1 VYALVGSAHPDKCW
15 NFSFSTADSA
25 GNPVP
30 SKPIYVMNPHYSRAM
45 QDYSLNQFL
54 ALAGTP
60 PLDIEVCDVTLRD
73 GEQMPGVV
81 FRADEKLDIALRLDE
96 IGVEVIEAGFPV
108 VSAAEMNAVRE
119 VCNLGLDAKISA
131 LSRSVKE
138 DVDAAIDCG
147 VDMISVFIA
156 TSDLHLK
163 HKLHMSCPEAIR
175 CALAA
180 VEYAKDHGLI
190 VRFSAEDA
198 TRTDFE
204 ILKKLYKKAEDYHA
218 DYISVADTVG
228 IMNPRTTYYMISE
241 IRKVVNIPICMHCHD
256 DLGLALANTLAG
268 AEAGAKQLHT
278 TVNGIGERS
287 GNTSLEELLVA
298 LRLHHDIDCYDL
310 TKLKDLSKLVETY
323 SGVTV
328 AKNKAVV
335 GANAFAHESGIHVA
349 AVLEE
354 PRTYELYSPELVGA
368 ARHIIIGKHTG
379 AKALRYITQ
388 RMGYH
393 LKDKELCDLSE
404 RVKMCSEFKHP
415 IECEE
420 LRKLILNM
428 DNVDVIYPGP

>member
-1 VYALVGSAHPDKCW
+1 
-15 NFSFSTADSA
+15 
-25 GNPVP
+25 
-30 SKPIYVMNPHYSRAM
+30 M

-54 ALAGTP
+54 ALAGSP

-108 VSAAEMNAVRE
+108 VSAAEKNAVKE
-119 VCNLGLDAKISA
+119 VCDLGLNARISA
-131 LSRSVKE
+131 LSRSVKG
-138 DVDAAIDCG
+138 DVDAALDCG

-156 TSDLHLK
+156 TSELHLK

-175 CALAA
+175 CALAT

-204 ILKKLYKKAEDYHA
+204 ILKRLYKRAEEYHA
-218 DYISVADTVG
+218 DYISMADTVG
-228 IMNPRTTYYMISE
+228 IMNPRTTYFMISE
-241 IRKVVNIPICMHCHD
+241 IKKVVKIPICMHCHD

-287 GNTSLEELLVA
+287 GNTSLEELLLA
-298 LRLHHDIDCYDL
+298 LRLHHGIDRYDL
-310 TKLKDLSKLVETY
+310 TKLKDISKLVESY
-323 SGVTV
+323 SGIPV

-354 PRTYELYSPELVGA
+354 PRTYELYDPEMVGA

-379 AKALRYITQ
+379 AKALKYITQ

-393 LKDKELCDLSE
+393 LKEKELCVLAE
-404 RVKMCSEFKHP
+404 KVKMCSEFKRP
-415 IECEE
+415 INCEE
-420 LRKLILNM
+420 LRKLILGM
-428 DNVDVIYPGP
+428 DNIDIIYPGP

>member
-1 VYALVGSAHPDKCW
+1 
-15 NFSFSTADSA
+15 
-25 GNPVP
+25 
-30 SKPIYVMNPHYSRAM
+30 M

-54 ALAGTP
+54 AAAGTP
-60 PLDIEVCDVTLRD
+60 PLDIEICDVTLRD

-108 VSAAEMNAVRE
+108 VSDGEMNAVKE
-119 VCNLGLDAKISA
+119 VCNLGLSAKISA
-131 LSRSVKE
+131 LSRSVKK
-138 DVDAAIDCG
+138 DVDAAIECG

-156 TSDLHLK
+156 TSDLHLR
-163 HKLHMSCPEAIR
+163 HKLHMSCPEAIS
-175 CALAA
+175 CALEA
-180 VEYAKDHGLI
+180 VEYAKEHGLI

-204 ILKKLYKKAEDYHA
+204 ILKKLYKKAEEYHA

-228 IMNPRTTYYMISE
+228 IMNPRTTFYMISE
-241 IRKVVNIPICMHCHD
+241 IRKVVRIPICMHCHD
-256 DLGLALANTLAG
+256 DLGMALANTLAG

-287 GNTSLEELLVA
+287 GNTPLEELLVA
-298 LRLHHDIDCYDL
+298 LRLQHGIERYDL
-310 TKLKDLSKLVETY
+310 MKLKDLSKLVETY
-323 SGVTV
+323 SEVPV
-328 AKNKAVV
+328 ARNKAVV

-393 LKDKELCDLSE
+393 LKDTELCALSD
-404 RVKMCSEFKHP
+404 RVKMCSEFKRP
-415 IECEE
+415 INCEE

-428 DNVDVIYPGP
+428 ENIDVIYPGP

>member
-1 VYALVGSAHPDKCW
+1 
-15 NFSFSTADSA
+15 
-25 GNPVP
+25 
-30 SKPIYVMNPHYSRAM
+30 M

-54 ALAGTP
+54 GLAGSP
-60 PLDIEVCDVTLRD
+60 ALDIEICDVTLRD

-81 FRADEKLDIALRLDE
+81 FHADEKLDIAMRLDE
-96 IGVEVIEAGFPV
+96 IGVDIIEAGFPV
-108 VSAAEMNAVRE
+108 VSPAEMNAVKE
-119 VCNLGLDAKISA
+119 VCDLGLKAKIAA
-131 LSRSVKE
+131 LSRSVKK
-138 DVDAAIDCG
+138 DVDAAIECG

-175 CALAA
+175 CALQT

-204 ILKKLYKKAEDYHA
+204 VLKKLYKKAEEYHA
-218 DYISVADTVG
+218 DYLSVADTVG
-228 IMNPRTTYYMISE
+228 VMNPRTMYYMISE
-241 IRKVVNIPICMHCHD
+241 IKKVVKAPICMHCHD

-287 GNTSLEELLVA
+287 GNTPLEELLVA
-298 LRLHHDIDCYDL
+298 LRLHHGIDRYDL
-310 TKLKDLSKLVETY
+310 TKLKDLSKLVQTY
-323 SGVTV
+323 SEVPV

-354 PRTYELYSPELVGA
+354 PRTYELYSPEMVGA

-379 AKALRYITQ
+379 AKALKYITQ

-393 LKDKELCDLSE
+393 LKDKELRDLSE

-428 DNVDVIYPGP
+428 DNIEIIYPGP

>member
-1 VYALVGSAHPDKCW
+1 
-15 NFSFSTADSA
+15 
-25 GNPVP
+25 
-30 SKPIYVMNPHYSRAM
+30 M
-45 QDYSLNQFL
+45 QDYSINQFL

-60 PLDIEVCDVTLRD
+60 PLDIEICDVTLRD

-81 FRADEKLDIALRLDE
+81 FRPDEKLDIALRLDE

-108 VSAAEMNAVRE
+108 VSKAEKSAVKE
-119 VCNLGLDAKISA
+119 VCDLGLNAKISA
-131 LSRSVKE
+131 LSRSVKA
-138 DVDAAIDCG
+138 DVDAALDCG

-156 TSDLHLK
+156 TSELHLK
-163 HKLHMSCPEAIR
+163 YKLHMSCPEAIR
-175 CALAA
+175 CALDA

-204 ILKKLYKKAEDYHA
+204 TLKKLYKKAEERHA

-241 IRKVVNIPICMHCHD
+241 IKKAVNIPICMHCHD
-256 DLGLALANTLAG
+256 DLGMALANTLAG

-287 GNTSLEELLVA
+287 GNTPLEELAVA
-298 LRLHHDIDCYDL
+298 LHLHHGIDRYDL
-310 TKLKDLSKLVETY
+310 TKLKDLSKLVESY
-323 SGVTV
+323 SGIPV

-354 PRTYELYSPELVGA
+354 PRTYELYSPEIVGA

-388 RMGYH
+388 RMGYS
-393 LKDKELCDLSE
+393 LKEKDLCALAD
-404 RVKMCSEFKHP
+404 RVKMCSEFKRP
-415 IECEE
+415 INCEE
-420 LRKLILNM
+420 LRKLIHNM
-428 DNVDVIYPGP
+428 ENIDVIYPGP

>member
-1 VYALVGSAHPDKCW
+1 
-15 NFSFSTADSA
+15 
-25 GNPVP
+25 
-30 SKPIYVMNPHYSRAM
+30 M

-60 PLDIEVCDVTLRD
+60 PLDIEICDVTLRD

-96 IGVEVIEAGFPV
+96 IGIEVVEAGFPV
-108 VSAAEMNAVRE
+108 VSAAEKNAVKE
-119 VCNLGLDAKISA
+119 VCDLGLNAKISA
-131 LSRSVKE
+131 LSRSVKG
-138 DVDAAIDCG
+138 DVDAALDCG
-147 VDMISVFIA
+147 VDMISIFIA
-156 TSDLHLK
+156 TSELHLK

-175 CALAA
+175 CALNT

-204 ILKKLYKKAEDYHA
+204 TLKKLYKKAEEYHA
-218 DYISVADTVG
+218 DYVSVADTVG

-241 IRKVVNIPICMHCHD
+241 IKKIIKIPICMHCHD
-256 DLGLALANTLAG
+256 DLGMALANTIAG

-278 TVNGIGERS
+278 TANGIGERS
-287 GNTSLEELLVA
+287 GNTPLEELLVA
-298 LRLHHDIDCYDL
+298 LKLHHGIDNY
-310 TKLKDLSKLVETY
+310 DLSKLKDISKLVESY
-323 SGVTV
+323 SGISV

-354 PRTYELYSPELVGA
+354 PRTYELYSPDIVGA

-379 AKALRYITQ
+379 AKALKYITE
-388 RMGYH
+388 RMGYR
-393 LKDKELCDLSE
+393 LKEKELCSLAE
-404 RVKMCSEFKHP
+404 QVKMCSEYKRP
-415 IECEE
+415 INCEE
-420 LRKLILNM
+420 LRKLILGMENM
-428 DNVDVIYPGP
+428 DIIYPGP

>member
-1 VYALVGSAHPDKCW
+1 
-15 NFSFSTADSA
+15 
-25 GNPVP
+25 
-30 SKPIYVMNPHYSRAM
+30 M
-45 QDYSLNQFL
+45 QDYSINQFL
-54 ALAGTP
+54 GLAKTP
-60 PLDIEVCDVTLRD
+60 PLDIEICDVTLRD

-81 FRADEKLDIALRLDE
+81 FRADEKLDIALRLDG

-108 VSAAEMNAVRE
+108 VSAAEMNAVKE

-131 LSRSVKE
+131 LSRSVKG
-138 DVDAAIDCG
+138 DVDAALDCG
-147 VDMISVFIA
+147 VDMISIFIA

-175 CALAA
+175 CALET

-198 TRTDFE
+198 TRTNFE
-204 ILKKLYKKAEDYHA
+204 TLKKLYKRAEEFHA

-241 IRKVVNIPICMHCHD
+241 LRKVVKTPICMHCHD
-256 DLGLALANTLAG
+256 DLGMALANTLAG

-287 GNTSLEELLVA
+287 GNTPLEELVVA
-298 LRLHHDIDCYDL
+298 LRLHHGIDRYDL
-310 TKLKDLSKLVETY
+310 AKLKDLSKLVETY
-323 SGVTV
+323 SGVPV

-335 GANAFAHESGIHVA
+335 GTNAFAHESGIHVA

-379 AKALRYITQ
+379 AKALKYITQ

-393 LKDKELCDLSE
+393 LKDEELDDLSE

-420 LRKLILNM
+420 LRKLILNI
-428 DNVDVIYPGP
+428 DNIEVIYPGP

>member
-1 VYALVGSAHPDKCW
+1 MPAGSAL
-15 NFSFSTADSA
+15 
-25 GNPVP
+25 P
-30 SKPIYVMNPHYSRAM
+30 SKPIYVMNHHLLAM

-60 PLDIEVCDVTLRD
+60 PLDVEICDVTLRD

-108 VSAAEMNAVRE
+108 VSAAEKNAVKE
-119 VCNLGLDAKISA
+119 VCDLGLNAKVSA
-131 LSRSVKE
+131 LSRSVKG
-138 DVDAAIDCG
+138 DVDAALDCG

-156 TSDLHLK
+156 ASELHLR
-163 HKLHMSCPEAIR
+163 HKLHMSYSEAVR
-175 CALAA
+175 CSLDT

-204 ILKKLYKKAEDYHA
+204 ILKKLYKKAEEYHA
-218 DYISVADTVG
+218 DYVSVADTVG
-228 IMNPRTTYYMISE
+228 IMNPRTTYFMISE
-241 IRKVVNIPICMHCHD
+241 IKKVINIPICMHCHD
-256 DLGLALANTLAG
+256 DIGMALANTLAG

-287 GNTSLEELLVA
+287 GNTPLEELLVA
-298 LRLHHDIDCYDL
+298 LRLQYGIDRY
-310 TKLKDLSKLVETY
+310 DLSKLKDISKLVESY
-323 SGVTV
+323 SGISV

-335 GANAFAHESGIHVA
+335 GTNAFAHESGIHVA

-354 PRTYELYSPELVGA
+354 PRTYELYSPEIVGA

-379 AKALRYITQ
+379 AKALKYITE
-388 RMGYH
+388 RMGYY
-393 LKDKELCDLSE
+393 LKETELCDLAE
-404 RVKMCSEFKHP
+404 RVKTCSEFKRP
-415 IECEE
+415 INCEE
-420 LRKLILNM
+420 LRKLILGM
-428 DNVDVIYPGP
+428 DNIDIIYPGP

>member
-1 VYALVGSAHPDKCW
+1 
-15 NFSFSTADSA
+15 
-25 GNPVP
+25 
-30 SKPIYVMNPHYSRAM
+30 M
-45 QDYSLNQFL
+45 QDDYSLNQFL
-54 ALAGTP
+54 EQSGTP
-60 PLDIEVCDVTLRD
+60 PLDIEICDVTLRD

-81 FRADEKLDIALRLDE
+81 FRADEKLEIAMRLDE

-108 VSAAEMNAVRE
+108 VSAAEMNAVKE

-131 LSRSVKE
+131 LSRSVKK

-147 VDMISVFIA
+147 VDMVSVFIA

-163 HKLHMSCPEAIR
+163 YKLHMSCPEAIH
-175 CALAA
+175 CALEA

-204 ILKKLYKKAEDYHA
+204 VLKKLYKKAEEHHA
-218 DYISVADTVG
+218 DYVSVADTVG
-228 IMNPRTTYYMISE
+228 IMNPRTTFYMISE
-241 IRKVVNIPICMHCHD
+241 IKKVVKIPICMHCHD
-256 DLGLALANTLAG
+256 DLGMALPNTLAG

-287 GNTSLEELLVA
+287 GNTPLEELLVS
-298 LRLHHDIDCYDL
+298 LRLHHGIDRYNL
-310 TKLKDLSKLVETY
+310 AELKDLSKLVETY
-323 SGVTV
+323 SDVPV
-328 AKNKAVV
+328 ARNKAVV
-335 GANAFAHESGIHVA
+335 GTNAFAHESGIHVA

-393 LKDKELCDLSE
+393 LKDKELGALSE

-415 IECEE
+415 INCEE

-428 DNVDVIYPGP
+428 DNIEIIYPGP